1 MRITVER
8 EGGFAYI
15 PGLSA
20 PATVD
25 TDTLAPNQAAELEAA
40 VRATDFSA
48 EAARAGA
55 PAPGSADHRTV
66 TVTVEDGGGSR
77 RISVSDPVE
86 DVALRS
92 LVDRVLA
99 AAKHA

>member
-8 EGGFAYI
+8 DGGFAYI

-20 PATVD
+20 PATLD
-25 TDTLAPNQAAELEAA
+25 TATLPAGEAAALEAA
-40 VRATDFSA
+40 VQKADFSA
-48 EAARAGA
+48 AAERAAA

-66 TVTVEDGGGSR
+66 TITVEDGGSSR
-77 RISVSDPVE
+77 SITVSDPIT
-86 DVALRS
+86 DDALRS

-99 AAKHA
+99 AAHPA